1 MNYSPGLTNT
11 LSGTTNVD
19 VVQGFN
25 PPLYDYIANTST
37 TTSDTF
43 VFKVG
48 GSGGATV
55 MTVAFVY
62 TDTTKAT
69 ISTITKT

>member
-1 MNYSPGLTNT
+1 MLNPGLTNI
-11 LSGTTNVD
+11 LAGTSNVLVTN
-19 VVQGFN
+19 GFDA
-25 PPLYDYIANTST
+25 PTYDYIANTST
-37 TTSDTF
+37 TTSDTY

-48 GSGGATV
+48 GSAGTTV